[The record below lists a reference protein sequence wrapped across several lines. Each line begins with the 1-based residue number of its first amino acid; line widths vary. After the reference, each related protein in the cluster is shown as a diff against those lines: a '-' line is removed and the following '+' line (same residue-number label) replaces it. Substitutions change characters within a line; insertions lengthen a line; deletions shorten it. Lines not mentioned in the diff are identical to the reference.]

1 MELPMDNMTKKDDK
15 HIKMSSPLVLE
26 SWPNVTGNRCKT
38 QEMEGDGKGTNVAA
52 GAYNEERKWSMMV
65 HNEAQARWVNFKGVL
80 LDVIM
85 TSNSK
90 EDTSAKIEQI
100 VVNSNARAYHERG

>member
-1 MELPMDNMTKKDDK
+1 MDNMTKKDDK

-52 GAYNEERKWSMMV
+52 GAYNEERK
-65 HNEAQARWVNFKGVL
+65 
-80 LDVIM
+80 
-85 TSNSK
+85 
-90 EDTSAKIEQI
+90 
-100 VVNSNARAYHERG
+100 